1 MLLFLWVFPRIL
13 VNFFS
18 RTKKSHL
25 SDSTSSKKQIGKMK
39 PESSNK
45 YEEINP
51 SYLPNKLLNKDSSK
65 TIKIINLKGF
75 FDEIFFEVS

>member
-1 MLLFLWVFPRIL
+1 
-13 VNFFS
+13 
-18 RTKKSHL
+18 
-25 SDSTSSKKQIGKMK
+25 MK

-75 FDEIFFEVS
+75 FDEIFFEVSYCHNVIIQKTETSNN

>member
-1 MLLFLWVFPRIL
+1 
-13 VNFFS
+13 
-18 RTKKSHL
+18 
-25 SDSTSSKKQIGKMK
+25 MK

-45 YEEINP
+45 YEEIDP
-51 SYLPNKLLNKDSSK
+51 PYLPNKLLNKDSSK